1 MRTGPAAATDGYHH
15 EVVLHGGDEEFLAVV
30 LPFVQEGV
38 ASGEPTIV
46 ALGEH
51 EAGLLRRALPRPAA
65 ARWLPAARQ
74 YRTPA
79 SAIRTYR
86 EQFEEAVGAGA
97 PQVRLVGNVP
107 HPGHGGSWRGW
118 MRYEA
123 AVNHAFAP
131 FPVWSLCS
139 YDARTTPRAVLDE
152 VVRTHPH
159 LVAADGTRRLNPGF
173 ADPEELLVAGLT
185 APLPAEPGPPA
196 LVLDDPSPA
205 AARHAV
211 LRAAAA
217 LDRDELED
225 LVLAV
230 SEVVDNAWVHGAPP
244 VRVVLWT
251 GARTVVTVTDTGAGP
266 SDPYAG
272 LLPAKGSATA
282 GLGLWMAHQLG
293 REVGLH
299 RAPHGFTVRIA
310 AGPS

>member
-1 MRTGPAAATDGYHH
+1 MRTGPAAGAEGYLH
-15 EVVLHGGDEEFLAVV
+15 EVVLHGADEEFLAVV
-30 LPFVQEGV
+30 APFVREGV
-38 ASGEPTIV
+38 AAGEPTIV

-51 EAGLLRRALPRPAA
+51 EAALLRRAMPRGTGVSWLSAA
-65 ARWLPAARQ
+65 AQ

-86 EQFEEAVGAGA
+86 EQFAEAVGSGV

-107 HPGHGGSWRGW
+107 HPGYGAPWGGWL
-118 MRYEA
+118 RYEA
-123 AVNHAFAP
+123 AVNQAFAT

-139 YDARTTPRAVLDE
+139 YDTRTTPRAVLDD

-159 LVAADGTRRLNPGF
+159 LVGPDGTRRPNPGF
-173 ADPEELLVAGLT
+173 VDPEEVLVEGMR

-205 AARHAV
+205 TARHA
-211 LRAAAA
+211 LLGLATR

-225 LVLAV
+225 LVLAL

-244 VRVVLWT
+244 VRVALWT
-251 GARTVVTVTDTGAGP
+251 GERTVVTVTDTGAGP

-272 LLPAKGSATA
+272 LLPAKGSTTA

-293 REVGLH
+293 REVSLH
-299 RAPHGFTVRIA
+299 RGPEGFTVRMT